1 MIIKPSNTLKIRHH
15 KVLDAYFAERID
27 TPQYKKSDKKEPVK
41 YKIVSGDTL
50 SKIAK
55 KHNTTVAKI
64 KADNGLTSDTIYVG
78 KTLNIGSQPKK
89 EKIGDKV
96 TFKSLKSANLGD
108 EVYVVV
114 KTSNLTN
121 KKVRLNVKQ
130 GKVEKT
136 KLETKEKGLML
147 QHDKG
152 TTTEAEAVVGAYA
165 KDNKIT
171 NKTDFKDWAIFKII
185 LGDKDTK
192 REKEELGKLK
202 DKKAFMYLLVD
213 AHTPNDIKV
222 VYNGRNPDKNG
233 EPDKRTTPN
242 QWLDIDSK
250 WFELKKGCGVEITS
264 EILKQI
270 FPKSKSTRRK
280 EVAEAINKYKC
291 EFEINNL
298 NRMAHFLG
306 QIGTETSQLNALK
319 ESYKYSAKNIYNTF
333 LRKVLVKHP
342 TNSKKYMFK
351 YHDLIEGYDA
361 SLECE
366 YSSPK
371 TSSQKNYGHKRDVEN
386 PIEVTKK
393 NGKAS
398 WSYSEFSKLYS
409 IKAEYIKDK
418 KLFDYVYGC
427 RMENGKRSTEDGSDY
442 FGVGFIHLTGKNKY
456 KALHEKWNELYPSDT
471 KDFMGNDISLLKTNV
486 DVAMRASMII
496 WTYVQSGTNEE
507 ADKGNKD
514 SVITS
519 VTKDVNGG
527 TNGLEMRKK
536 FTKKAYEVLNKK

>member
-96 TFKSLKSANLGD
+96 TFKKLKSANLGD

-114 KTSNLTN
+114 KTSNLAN

-192 REKEELGKLK
+192 REKEELDKLK

-242 QWLDIDSK
+242 QWLDIDGK
-250 WFELKKGCGVEITS
+250 WFELGKAPCYCLKMGLVKVSCNGKGKSITEGNYEKLSKDMGVEKNVFKAVAKVESGGRSSFIS
-264 EILKQI
+264 KN
-270 FPKSKSTRRK
+270 PNKSKILYERHK
-280 EVAEAINKYKC
+280 AFK
-291 EFEINNL
+291 
-298 NRMAHFLG
+298 H
-306 QIGTETSQLNALK
+306 TE
-319 ESYKYSAKNIYNTF
+319 
-333 LRKVLVKHP
+333 
-342 TNSKKYMFK
+342 KKYGKSKANELKLKNSNLFNTSWG
-351 YHDLIEGYDA
+351 GYKGGEA
-361 SLECE
+361 E
-366 YSSPK
+366 
-371 TSSQKNYGHKRDVEN
+371 HKRLNDAEKLLGERSI
-386 PIEVTKK
+386 PIMSSSW
-393 NGKAS
+393 GKFQVLGE
-398 WSYSEFSKLYS
+398 YYDYLYDS
-409 IKAEYIKDK
+409 PEELEKAQNLCEIQQ
-418 KLFDYVYGC
+418 F
-427 RMENGKRSTEDGSDY
+427 R
-442 FGVGFIHLTGKNKY
+442 FF
-456 KALHEKWNELYPSDT
+456 
-471 KDFMGNDISLLKTNV
+471 KTYLV
-486 DVAMRASMII
+486 DVAPSIKSAMKKKDWRKIAKL
-496 WTYVQSGTNEE
+496 YNGPKYEE
-507 ADKGNKD
+507 NNYH
-514 SVITS
+514 
-519 VTKDVNGG
+519 TKMK
-527 TNGLEMRKK
+527 E
-536 FTKKAYEVLNKK
+536 AYENYNKE